1 MNNMNK
7 IFTTMLAGAILVISA
22 CSKNN
27 GSGATPT
34 APTTISP
41 SVSTFAGSGAEGAV
55 DGLKTLAE
63 FYSPTGI
70 AINSEGFFFVAD
82 RQNQLIREMSALGQ
96 VVTIAGT
103 PTTQGFSNVTDS
115 VTFNFPSSLAL
126 DPSGNI
132 FIADEG
138 NRAIRE
144 FTPAGIATTFAG
156 STGTF
161 VYTFIAPAGV
171 ATDAAGNVYV
181 ADAGANDIIKITAKG
196 AITKVAGNGTS
207 GALNGAGASA
217 SFNMPVALTVD
228 GVGNV
233 YVADQGNNLIRLINT
248 QGQVSTFAGS
258 GTAGSANGKGTAASF
273 NSPSGIAIDQQGN
286 LYVGDAGN
294 NMIRKI
300 APDGTVST
308 LAGTGVAGANN
319 GALSSATFN
328 SPTGVVVDTY
338 DHVYVTDTNNNLIR
352 LIVQ

>member
-1 MNNMNK
+1 
-7 IFTTMLAGAILVISA
+7 MLMIVA
-22 CSKNN
+22 CSKSNN
-27 GSGATPT
+27 SVGNLALPPPTP
-34 APTTISP
+34 P
-41 SVSTFAGSGAEGAV
+41 SVSTFAGSGAQGAV
-55 DGLKTLAE
+55 DGLKLQAE
-63 FYSPTGI
+63 FNQPTGI
-70 AINSEGFFFVAD
+70 AINANGFFFVAD
-82 RQNQLIREMSALGQ
+82 RVNELIREMSPLGQ
-96 VVTIAGT
+96 VVTVAGT
-103 PTTQGFSNVTDS
+103 PGTGGFSNVADS
-115 VTFNFPSSLAL
+115 VTFNLPSSVAL
-126 DPSGNI
+126 DPTGDL

-138 NRAIRE
+138 NAAIRE
-144 FTPAGIATTFAG
+144 ITPAGVLTTFAGANGTYVYTFKTPAGIAT
-156 STGTF
+156 
-161 VYTFIAPAGV
+161 
-171 ATDAAGNVYV
+171 DAAGSVYV

-196 AITKVAGNGTS
+196 VITKVAGNGTS

-328 SPTGVVVDTY
+328 SPQGVAVDIY